1 MADLDEVIN
10 ELVLA
15 NRILAAN
22 GVVDAFGHVS
32 VRHPHNPQRYL
43 LSKSRSPE
51 LVEHADI
58 VEFDLES
65 RITDGRKDPVYHER
79 FIHGGIYEANPEINA
94 VVHSHALDVLPF
106 TLTDVPLRACIHV
119 ASQIGEEVPV
129 WDIRDRFGDTG
140 LLVAN
145 VEQGRDLAKTM
156 GKNYA
161 ALMRGHGF
169 TAAGRNLGEV
179 LKISIYLPQNARV
192 QKEAMMLGG
201 GKVKYLSAGEIAVRD
216 GYGPG
221 GRDLFRAMAYWAKQA
236 GCEHMLEYKKK

>member
-1 MADLDEVIN
+1 MADLGELIN

-32 VRHPHNPQRYL
+32 VRHPDNPQRYF
-43 LSKSRSPE
+43 LSRSRSPE

-58 VEFDLES
+58 MEFDLES
-65 RITDGRKDPVYHER
+65 RIADGRTDPAYHER
-79 FIHGGIYEANPEINA
+79 FIHGGIYEAHPHINA

-106 TLTDVPLRACIHV
+106 TLTDVPLRACIHT
-119 ASQIGEEVPV
+119 ASQIGAEVPV
-129 WDIRDRFGDTG
+129 WDIRDKFGDTG
-140 LLVAN
+140 LLVAT
-145 VEQGRDLAKTM
+145 VEQGRDLAKCL

-179 LKISIYLPQNARV
+179 LKVSIYLPQNARV
-192 QKEAMMLGG
+192 QKEAMI
-201 GKVKYLSAGEIAVRD
+201 IALDV
-216 GYGPG
+216 
-221 GRDLFRAMAYWAKQA
+221 
-236 GCEHMLEYKKK
+236 LEVLDQYRK

>member
-1 MADLDEVIN
+1 MADLGELIN

-32 VRHPHNPQRYL
+32 VRHPDNPQRYF
-43 LSKSRSPE
+43 LSRSRSPE

-58 VEFDLES
+58 MEFDLES
-65 RITDGRKDPVYHER
+65 RIADGRTDPAYHER
-79 FIHGGIYEANPEINA
+79 FIHGGIYEAHPHINA

-106 TLTDVPLRACIHV
+106 TLTDVPLRACIHT
-119 ASQIGEEVPV
+119 ASQIGTEVPV
-129 WDIRDRFGDTG
+129 WDIRDKFGDTG
-140 LLVAN
+140 LLVAT
-145 VEQGRDLAKTM
+145 VEQGRDLAKCL

-179 LKISIYLPQNARV
+179 LKVSIYLPQNARV

-201 GKVKYLSAGEIAVRD
+201 KLKYLSPGEIAERD
-216 GYGPG
+216 AFGPG
-221 GRDLFRAMAYWAKQA
+221 GKDLFRAMAYWAKQA
-236 GCEHMLEYKKK
+236 GCEHLLEYKKNA